1 MITTQQKNIVLV
13 PPKEDVF
20 EFTENGHSYTL
31 NGVKLTGVT
40 TVLGVIS
47 KGDGLIQWAANMAVE
62 YVINKL
68 ASSANQSEALLN
80 LDTWLIEA
88 KTAHRRVKED
98 AGDKG
103 KDLHAI
109 IEMIIGT
116 AIMESKGVI
125 SKKWAKAVEMLVETP
140 TKREQLTNFLDW
152 AKDKK
157 FLESEKR
164 TFSKELWLAGTV
176 DFVYESNGE
185 VYVGDVK
192 TAKTIYPTNFWQTSA
207 YQFMLQERG
216 LYPKIKGF
224 TIVRLGKDGGFEVK
238 DNFSYEDNIE
248 GFKSALTIYRKLNLI
263 TPKKTYKRKVTTK

>member
-1 MITTQQKNIVLV
+1 MEQDI
-13 PPKEDVF
+13 F

-31 NGVKLTGVT
+31 NGKKLTGVT

-47 KGDGLIQWAANMAVE
+47 KGDGLIQWSANMAVE
-62 YVINKL
+62 YVIKNSVPTHDITGDYSVKISVL
-68 ASSANQSEALLN
+68 E
-80 LDTWLIEA
+80 EA

-116 AIMESKGVI
+116 AIMESKGAI

-164 TFSKELWLAGTV
+164 TYSKELWLAGTV
-176 DFVYESNGE
+176 DFVYEFKGD

-238 DNFSYEDNIE
+238 DNFSYEDNID
-248 GFKSALTIYRKLNLI
+248 GFKSALTIYRKLNAI
-263 TPKKTYKRKVTTK
+263 TPVKKVRSNIKPKTLTTK